1 MTTFNF
7 NDRDTYLAFRKEWN
21 EEYQALSQAIRE
33 LKAQHREELASG
45 KGSYKHYEIFRKRR
59 EANSMMLLLE
69 EAKLESAR
77 QWAASREGAVA

>member
-7 NDRDTYLAFRKEWN
+7 TDRDTYIAFRAEWRSK
-21 EEYQALSQAIRE
+21 YQELSQTIRE
-33 LKAQHREELASG
+33 LKSQHREELASG
-45 KGSYKHYEIFRKRR
+45 KGSYKHYDIIRRRR
-59 EANSMMLLLE
+59 EANAMMQLLE